1 MEIITSSSSLS
12 AKVEAL
18 KKAAKSIGFVPTMGA
33 LHKGHISLVNIA
45 GKNTDVVIVSIFV
58 NPTQF
63 NNAMDLE
70 RYPRDIHK
78 DAKLLVDTPCEL
90 IFAPTVKEIYPEP
103 DNREFDFGQIDKVME
118 GYYRPG
124 HFRGVAQV
132 VSRLFD
138 IVQPDKAFFGEKDFQ
153 QLAIVRELVRQLNSG
168 IEIVGCPIVR
178 EADGLAMSSRNM
190 LLNEQQRNSAPVIA
204 RTLSESCKFAA
215 SHDVEDTVKYVI
227 DTVNASPELK
237 IEYFNVVDGNTLQS
251 LKAWG
256 ESDYVVGCIAVFA
269 GEIRLIDNVVYKKN

>member
-78 DAKLLVDTPCEL
+78 DAKLLADTPCEL

-190 LLNEQQRNSAPVIA
+190 LLDRKS
-204 RTLSESCKFAA
+204 
-215 SHDVEDTVKYVI
+215 
-227 DTVNASPELK
+227 
-237 IEYFNVVDGNTLQS
+237 VV
-251 LKAWG
+251 
-256 ESDYVVGCIAVFA
+256 
-269 GEIRLIDNVVYKKN
+269 

>member
-78 DAKLLVDTPCEL
+78 DAKLLADTPCEL

-204 RTLSESCKFAA
+204 RTLSKSCKFADRK
-215 SHDVEDTVKYVI
+215 S
-227 DTVNASPELK
+227 
-237 IEYFNVVDGNTLQS
+237 VV
-251 LKAWG
+251 
-256 ESDYVVGCIAVFA
+256 
-269 GEIRLIDNVVYKKN
+269 